1 MIQAAKGGVPLES
14 APDRRTAAVLVRLG
28 RVAAAVVLVLSLLD
42 LLGWA
47 TATDWLTRIH
57 PAWPPMAPWAAL
69 WLAGLAVAIL
79 LQSGNPPPGR
89 IWAGR
94 AIAMLVGA
102 ASLAVI
108 SEYATGLKLGID
120 EMWFG
125 QAVRAMPSDWPGRPA
140 VSAAMATFLL
150 CSAVALSQVEQRAL
164 RAISLACLAVA
175 AATPW
180 VAVLAYL
187 LDSMDLVDAGE
198 AAGIAMSTA
207 LGLLLLSWATSLTRP
222 DRNPVSWL
230 LAQPNRG
237 GLVRLGFLF
246 LGFPFIVAL
255 ARYTFVSLGSGTDAA
270 LAQSAAFG
278 TAIAAGI
285 AFRLVGR
292 EQRLLVAVAADRT
305 LLRAA
310 ADGML
315 DPQVLLEAVRDPVGR
330 VVDFR
335 YLMVNRAACAYLKVA
350 TDDLVGHNLLQF
362 SPGMSS
368 SALFAR
374 YIQCLAD
381 GKPLILSD
389 WQHYNEV
396 LAANRRY
403 DLSATRAGPD
413 LLILSWTDVTE
424 RFDNA
429 RLLALS
435 EQRYRLLAEN
445 AADVVCHI
453 RDGRWVWVSP
463 SIESVLD
470 EPAEYWIGRDV
481 REVIPPEDFAA
492 SAAKLAT
499 VVQGVAVKERM
510 RVISARGITHWL
522 DVHAKPFYDEDGS
535 QDGVTA
541 TLRLADDQVAAEE
554 ATERAR
560 RLQAM
565 ADARYRRL
573 MDNSVVPTS
582 LNTVD
587 GRFVLVNQA
596 MCDFFGYDADAL
608 LHKTWHE
615 LTAPEYQER
624 SRAAVDE
631 MLADR
636 REAYRT
642 TKQYIHAD
650 GHRIWGDLQLSRINN
665 PDGEVEHLIRQI
677 IDITEQVESRRRL
690 EEARIKKVEADALAR
705 GLIDNSIIATALA
718 NLDGRLVQFNQA
730 MCDLVGYD
738 ASTLATMRWQDITSS
753 EYLEAELDAIPAVI
767 SGEIGIYRARKK
779 FLHADGRRVWGYL
792 SLSVLRNADG
802 DPQHLI
808 GQVADITA
816 DVEMREQL
824 EEARR
829 LQAVADARYRR
840 SMDNAAIGMCLI
852 TPEGRFEEVNEALCQ
867 LFGYDAETLKT
878 KTWQELTAP
887 NYLDADLQKVEDV
900 REGRLE
906 SYRMLKQYIRADG
919 RLIWGDL
926 SVSCIRDER
935 GQVENFVSQIADIT
949 AAVEANERNALLNQR
964 ITEELHT
971 AAAYVES
978 ILPRGL
984 TGEVSVSS
992 RYLPSR
998 ELGGD
1003 CFDYLWVDDDHL
1015 MVYLIDV
1022 SGHGIEPAL
1031 LAVSLQN
1038 LLRSRTFNTETLL
1051 APEAVLTELNRHFQM
1066 DQQSE
1071 HYFTMWY
1078 GIYNR
1083 NTRSLYYANAGAPP
1097 AFAFHSG
1104 SEGLTTATELPSN
1117 SLPVG
1122 AFANTQFTTDSYSV
1136 PPGCRILI
1144 FSDGASEQI
1153 LADGTHLSLNA
1164 FKSLTTRLAASP
1176 DWSIDDLVDELRHM
1190 TPAGFFEDDFSLIQ
1204 LTFD

>member
-1 MIQAAKGGVPLES
+1 
-14 APDRRTAAVLVRLG
+14 
-28 RVAAAVVLVLSLLD
+28 
-42 LLGWA
+42 
-47 TATDWLTRIH
+47 
-57 PAWPPMAPWAAL
+57 
-69 WLAGLAVAIL
+69 
-79 LQSGNPPPGR
+79 
-89 IWAGR
+89 
-94 AIAMLVGA
+94 
-102 ASLAVI
+102 
-108 SEYATGLKLGID
+108 
-120 EMWFG
+120 
-125 QAVRAMPSDWPGRPA
+125 
-140 VSAAMATFLL
+140 
-150 CSAVALSQVEQRAL
+150 
-164 RAISLACLAVA
+164 
-175 AATPW
+175 
-180 VAVLAYL
+180 
-187 LDSMDLVDAGE
+187 
-198 AAGIAMSTA
+198 
-207 LGLLLLSWATSLTRP
+207 
-222 DRNPVSWL
+222 
-230 LAQPNRG
+230 
-237 GLVRLGFLF
+237 
-246 LGFPFIVAL
+246 
-255 ARYTFVSLGSGTDAA
+255 
-270 LAQSAAFG
+270 
-278 TAIAAGI
+278 
-285 AFRLVGR
+285 
-292 EQRLLVAVAADRT
+292 
-305 LLRAA
+305 
-310 ADGML
+310 
-315 DPQVLLEAVRDPVGR
+315 
-330 VVDFR
+330 
-335 YLMVNRAACAYLKVA
+335 
-350 TDDLVGHNLLQF
+350 
-362 SPGMSS
+362 
-368 SALFAR
+368 
-374 YIQCLAD
+374 
-381 GKPLILSD
+381 
-389 WQHYNEV
+389 
-396 LAANRRY
+396 
-403 DLSATRAGPD
+403 
-413 LLILSWTDVTE
+413 
-424 RFDNA
+424 
-429 RLLALS
+429 
-435 EQRYRLLAEN
+435 
-445 AADVVCHI
+445 
-453 RDGRWVWVSP
+453 
-463 SIESVLD
+463 
-470 EPAEYWIGRDV
+470 
-481 REVIPPEDFAA
+481 
-492 SAAKLAT
+492 
-499 VVQGVAVKERM
+499 
-510 RVISARGITHWL
+510 
-522 DVHAKPFYDEDGS
+522 
-535 QDGVTA
+535 
-541 TLRLADDQVAAEE
+541 
-554 ATERAR
+554 
-560 RLQAM
+560 
-565 ADARYRRL
+565 
-573 MDNSVVPTS
+573 
-582 LNTVD
+582 
-587 GRFVLVNQA
+587 
-596 MCDFFGYDADAL
+596 
-608 LHKTWHE
+608 
-615 LTAPEYQER
+615 
-624 SRAAVDE
+624 
-631 MLADR
+631 
-636 REAYRT
+636 
-642 TKQYIHAD
+642 
-650 GHRIWGDLQLSRINN
+650 
-665 PDGEVEHLIRQI
+665 
-677 IDITEQVESRRRL
+677 
-690 EEARIKKVEADALAR
+690 
-705 GLIDNSIIATALA
+705 
-718 NLDGRLVQFNQA
+718 
-730 MCDLVGYD
+730 
-738 ASTLATMRWQDITSS
+738 
-753 EYLEAELDAIPAVI
+753 
-767 SGEIGIYRARKK
+767 
-779 FLHADGRRVWGYL
+779 
-792 SLSVLRNADG
+792 
-802 DPQHLI
+802 
-808 GQVADITA
+808 
-816 DVEMREQL
+816 MREQL

-935 GQVENFVSQIADIT
+935 GRVENFVSQIADIT